1 MAVLRGLPPIIDERA
16 RVLVLGSFPSEAS
29 LAAGQYYAHRRNQFW
44 PMLSALIGVPLPE
57 TDYIARQAAVKA
69 AGLAI
74 WDVYGR
80 CEREGSL
87 DSAIRNARQN
97 DFGRLRRWAPDL
109 ALVCFNGRT
118 AARLVAAMAD
128 LGYATAVLPSTSPAH
143 AGMSFRTKLE
153 AWRAALGP
161 FLSGPAPDPGA

>member
-1 MAVLRGLPPIIDERA
+1 MLRGLPPIVDQGARA
-16 RVLVLGSFPSEAS
+16 LVLGSFPSEAS
-29 LAAGQYYAHRRNQFW
+29 LAERHYYAHRRNQFW
-44 PMLSALIGVPLPE
+44 QMLSALTGRPLSE
-57 TDYIARQAAVKA
+57 MDYVAKQVAVRA

-87 DSAIRNARQN
+87 DSAIRNGRPN
-97 DFGRLRRWAPDL
+97 DFRRLTSLAPSL

-118 AARLVAAMAD
+118 AARFAPVLED

-143 AGMSFRTKLE
+143 AGMAFQAKLD
-153 AWRAALGP
+153 AWRAALEP
-161 FLSGPAPDPGA
+161 HLRR